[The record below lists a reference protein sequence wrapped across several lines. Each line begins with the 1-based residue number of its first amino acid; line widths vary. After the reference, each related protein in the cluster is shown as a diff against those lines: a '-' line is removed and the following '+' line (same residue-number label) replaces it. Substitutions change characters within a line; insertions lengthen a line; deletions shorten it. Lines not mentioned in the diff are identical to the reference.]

1 MKYTY
6 EYPRALN
13 TVDIIIM
20 AANSKILLIKRLN
33 EPFKNMWALPGG
45 FIEMD
50 EKLIASAK
58 RELEEETYL
67 KDIELKQFRTY
78 GDPGRDPR
86 GRNISVVFY
95 GTCSSP
101 SDARAGDDACET
113 QWFNINTL
121 PKMAFDHKK
130 IVKDFLCTIKL
141 R

>member
-50 EKLIASAK
+50 EKLINSAK
-58 RELEEETYL
+58 RELEEETHL
-67 KDIELKQFRTY
+67 KNIELKQFRTY

-86 GRNISVVFY
+86 GRNISLVFY
-95 GTCSSP
+95 GTCYSP
-101 SDARAGDDACET
+101 SDAKAGDDAYET
-113 QWFNINTL
+113 QWANIKTL
-121 PKMAFDHKK
+121 PKMAFDHEK
-130 IVKDFLCTIKL
+130 IIEDFKNFIG
-141 R
+141 